1 MIVGLTDFGS
11 ANGSCGLEYNWYFDS
26 NVGGIP
32 YVVYF
37 NTSTPSPNSTATGG
51 LNYIKSTLFYIKT
64 WKCNSPHVYFNI
76 TAELCQDACSSYY
89 YFNST
94 AGTCTACHYS
104 CYNCTQPN
112 SKTSCSQC

>member
-76 TAELCQDACSSYY
+76 TAELCQDACS
-89 YFNST
+89 
-94 AGTCTACHYS
+94 
-104 CYNCTQPN
+104 
-112 SKTSCSQC
+112 